1 MPTAEQVRGV
11 FERYVE
17 AISTGQYDTAL
28 GLFAPGATAHDPVDG
43 PLLTLPDGLRA
54 VLTGSADA
62 IRAVRFAGPVSISA
76 DCRHAAAPLAAEVD
90 FGTGAQVM
98 SVVDVLTFDDD
109 GRITSL
115 TAYYGPTNLGD
126 A

>member
-1 MPTAEQVRGV
+1 MPTAERVRGV
-11 FERYVE
+11 FERYVA
-17 AISTGQYDTAL
+17 AISTGDHDTAL
-28 GLFAPGATAHDPVDG
+28 GLFASGATAHDPVDG

-62 IRAVRFAGPVSISA
+62 ILGVKFAGPVSISA
-76 DCRHAAAPLAAEVD
+76 DCRHAAAPLSAEVN
-90 FGTGAQVM
+90 FGDGARIM

-115 TAYYGPTNLGD
+115 TAYYGPTNLSD
-126 A
+126 S